1 MFLQAIIFSMLIP
14 FAGAQ
19 STTCEETSLAWQ
31 KCLVDKKIAPG
42 DNFSERVTACPECV
56 LTSETYNKLRAELS
70 CDDRTTTVC
79 EVFKTCDVCYPKPY
93 GCEKEEF
100 AYTVCVNGDTST
112 SDCIVE
118 CEFKPTNGGSGGSSG
133 GSKNGVGNSDAA
145 SAGLTYEITTL
156 SVVMLP
162 TLLLVSSLRN

>member
-1 MFLQAIIFSMLIP
+1 MLLQANIFSMLIP
-14 FAGAQ
+14 FAVAQ
-19 STTCEETSLAWQ
+19 NTTCEETTLTWQ
-31 KCLVDKKIAPG
+31 KCLVDKKIGPG
-42 DNFSERVTACPECV
+42 DEYSKRLDACLDCFY
-56 LTSETYNKLRAELS
+56 TNETYYTLSEELS

-79 EVFKTCDVCYPKPY
+79 ELFKTCDVCYSKPY

-100 AYTVCVNGDTST
+100 AYTSCIFGSSYT
-112 SDCIVE
+112 SDECNVE
-118 CEFKPTNGGSGGSSG
+118 CEFKATNGGSGGSSG
-133 GSKNGVGNSDAA
+133 GSMNGDGNSA